1 MRLVLSPDFVWHKMI
16 IDALPQFQQS
26 HSLRSSGDQP
36 KPADESDN
44 PLPSGNLGANVDVSE
59 SGRLAL
65 EREMENIAQARE
77 NNEFVDFR
85 GHDGK
90 IRLGLFALGKS
101 TIDDWSAKG
110 LELTEK
116 SVLAA
121 AEAYQDAS
129 RKIFDENGS
138 STAGS
143 GMVLNR
149 HQIIIESQA
158 VPDWFMEEYESTLLS
173 MDNSKV
179 KDAFENGDTFFVSH
193 PSVSNSE
200 ALSRYADVKH
210 SR

>member
-1 MRLVLSPDFVWHKMI
+1 MI

-36 KPADESDN
+36 RPTDGSDN
-44 PLPSGNLGANVDVSE
+44 PLPSGNPGSNVDISE

-101 TIDDWSAKG
+101 AIDDWSAKG

-129 RKIFDENGS
+129 RKIFDEDGS
-138 STAGS
+138 STVGS

-149 HQIIIESQA
+149 HQIIIESQS
-158 VPDWFMEEYESTLLS
+158 VPDWFMEEYDSTLSS
-173 MDNSKV
+173 MGDNTV
-179 KDAFENGDTFFVSH
+179 TRAFKNGDTFYVSQ
-193 PSVSNSE
+193 PSTSNSE
-200 ALSRYADVKH
+200 ALSRYADVKYN
-210 SR
+210 R